1 MEDIKLTQ
9 DSEVILLFS
18 DLTIFPSKRTI
29 GWYLEKMGKSFG
41 KDWIIGEEWYYSWE
55 YTQLWEAKVVIYAI
69 ISWLTYILEYDD
81 LFYTL
86 QDNKIYINRLGIK
99 EKVR

>member
-9 DSEVILLFS
+9 ESKVIVLFG
-18 DLTIFPSKRTI
+18 DLTIFPRERTI
-29 GWYLEKMGKSFG
+29 GWYLEQIGKSFG
-41 KDWIIGEEWYYSWE
+41 NDRIIGDWYYSWE

-86 QDNKIYINRLGIK
+86 QDNTIYINKLGIK
-99 EKVR
+99 EQVR